1 MMDNKV
7 SARTKHTYGWGC
19 IGRDMCYTLVNSYFL
34 LFLTDAIGL
43 AAVALASIGVVIAV
57 ARIWDAINDPMMG
70 TIVDNTRG
78 RWGKF
83 KPWILIGAISNAIV
97 VILMF
102 NHYVAEPSVQVAVY
116 GILYFLWGM
125 TYTMNDIAYWSM
137 LPSLT
142 VDITERSK
150 VGTITNIAASIGQ
163 FSIIAGASPISNL
176 ISNKIAASSTEAIS
190 RGDALAKAFFII
202 AIVISIVFVLL
213 SLMTVFGVKEK
224 KNIIT
229 GAKSEKVPLKNMFK
243 IIIKND
249 QLLVIAIT
257 YILFNI
263 GYFTTTSMGVYYFN
277 FAMQDYGVG
286 TKFLYFSI
294 ILAVTTIVTMAFYP
308 LLAKKFTRKKLF
320 TIGIASVILGYL
332 VMFSAGVFL
341 PLNMVTL
348 GISGVV
354 LFFGSSTISMLII
367 MIFADTIEYGQ
378 WKLGNRNES
387 INYSLRP
394 LGVKFAS
401 AVSGLVLTI
410 TLVLSKLDAV
420 SKTLSQLDQSASDY
434 MEKVGIIVGSI
445 NPSQIMML
453 RTSITIF
460 PIIIVLI
467 SYVIFIKYFKLDK
480 DDYNKILKEIEDREK
495 SKNENI

>member
-1 MMDNKV
+1 MICKKEEHFSFFFFSKYIDAIIDLIKGDLMMDNKV

-150 VGTITNIAASIGQ
+150 VGKITNIAASIGQ

-243 IIIKND
+243 IIIK
-249 QLLVIAIT
+249 
-257 YILFNI
+257 
-263 GYFTTTSMGVYYFN
+263 M
-277 FAMQDYGVG
+277 
-286 TKFLYFSI
+286 
-294 ILAVTTIVTMAFYP
+294 
-308 LLAKKFTRKKLF
+308 
-320 TIGIASVILGYL
+320 
-332 VMFSAGVFL
+332 
-341 PLNMVTL
+341 
-348 GISGVV
+348 
-354 LFFGSSTISMLII
+354 
-367 MIFADTIEYGQ
+367 
-378 WKLGNRNES
+378 
-387 INYSLRP
+387 INY
-394 LGVKFAS
+394 
-401 AVSGLVLTI
+401 
-410 TLVLSKLDAV
+410 
-420 SKTLSQLDQSASDY
+420 
-434 MEKVGIIVGSI
+434 
-445 NPSQIMML
+445 
-453 RTSITIF
+453 
-460 PIIIVLI
+460 
-467 SYVIFIKYFKLDK
+467 
-480 DDYNKILKEIEDREK
+480 
-495 SKNENI
+495 